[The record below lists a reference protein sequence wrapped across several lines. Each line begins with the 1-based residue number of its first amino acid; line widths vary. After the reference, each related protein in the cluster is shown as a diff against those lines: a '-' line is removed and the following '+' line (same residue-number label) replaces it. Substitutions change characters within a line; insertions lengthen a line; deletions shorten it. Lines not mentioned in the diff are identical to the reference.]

1 MKTNPVYKRECMV
14 SARSFKLA
22 LVLLVFNGI
31 LALVALLN
39 MYSALAQV
47 RLTAEVQYTGF
58 LDLYMFVASLEFL
71 MLILIMPA
79 MTAGSISGERERQT
93 LDLMLTTCMTPAD
106 IVLGKLEAALGTMFL
121 MVVSSLPIL
130 AMVFVYGGVTASDLL
145 LLVCWPVLFGP
156 VSPDHGGYGS
166 CLRSDGSAD
175 GRNLWHQL
183 PGHLHQPDADRGIPG
198 IRGIRRRK
206 QWIRRS
212 FVCAVSQ
219 SHCYLCPGYRTAD
232 SRQSELDAGRNL
244 VRQPGRQFPH
254 QPLDGGEHG
263 AADGAG
269 HRICAVGSAERGE
282 GQRVK
287 IKNPVLTYIK

>member
-47 RLTAEVQYTGF
+47 RLT
-58 LDLYMFVASLEFL
+58 ASLEFL

-145 LLVCWPVLFGP
+145 LLVCCFFAAAVFMGSIGLCCSALFRRTTAATVAAYAVTAVLTAGT
-156 VSPDHGGYGS
+156 YGINF
-166 CLRSDGSAD
+166 LVTYINQMQIGE
-175 GRNLWHQL
+175 
-183 PGHLHQPDADRGIPG
+183 
-198 IRGIRRRK
+198 
-206 QWIRRS
+206 
-212 FVCAVSQ
+212 
-219 SHCYLCPGYRTAD
+219 YLA
-232 SRQSELDAGRNL
+232 
-244 VRQPGRQFPH
+244 
-254 QPLDGGEHG
+254 
-263 AADGAG
+263 
-269 HRICAVGSAERGE
+269 SAESG
-282 GQRVK
+282 GVSSGSGGLLYVLLV
-287 IKNPVLTYIK
+287 NPIATFSQVIGRLTAGNQSWMQAGTWFGNQADNSLISHWMGVSMVLQMALAIGFVLWAVRSVEKGNA